1 MPPAEC
7 DKSFT
12 RSDALAK
19 HMRVQHSMQ
28 APSMRG
34 RAVAAAAAGA
44 KHEDGD
50 DDMGDT
56 SMAGAAGGTNDIA
69 DELLDLAEGDGGSDS
84 DAPPANYETQFGRAG
99 PRFSDAELG
108 IQREALDPSALVG
121 EDEEAWEADMAPV
134 LESARRAWT
143 RRARD
148 RWDEAHLGNGHQ
160 AASPDAPPPLGP
172 APGDVE
178 SEEDVSGRR
187 RGTRNAGRRSSPNG
201 SSATAS
207 ARARRIY
214 LIEKAKLRMARS
226 EHERLRELVRSLAAE
241 ARRLESDKRVQLE
254 LALTKELG

>member
-1 MPPAEC
+1 
-7 DKSFT
+7 
-12 RSDALAK
+12 
-19 HMRVQHSMQ
+19 MRVQHSMQ

-44 KHEDGD
+44 KHEDAD
-50 DDMGDT
+50 EDMGNT
-56 SMAGAAGGTNDIA
+56 SAAGAASAGPDDIA

-99 PRFSDAELG
+99 PRFTDEELG
-108 IQREALDPSALVG
+108 IQRTVLDPSELVG

-160 AASPDAPPPLGP
+160 AASPDPPPPLAP

-178 SEEDVSGRR
+178 SDDDAAGTGRR
-187 RGTRNAGRRSSPNG
+187 HGTRSGGRRSSPNG
-201 SSATAS
+201 SSASAS

-241 ARRLESDKRVQLE
+241 ARRLEANKRVQLE